1 MKKYFFLVLLRKQG
15 MHAGQLVL
23 PGEVHGFLLHK
34 NWLKAYNATFELIER
49 QVSKK

>member
-1 MKKYFFLVLLRKQG
+1 VKKYFFPVLLRKQG

-34 NWLKAYNATFELIER
+34 NWLKGYNETFEFTER
-49 QVSKK
+49 QFSKK